1 MRQAASLGVGELGD
15 LQRAVVLLVGEQ
27 PIEGGVA
34 EFLEVDSALLVGG
47 RAGVGALGEVVLVQ
61 LDPEVFQ
68 RVGRSV
74 VVSHR
79 RLGREGL
86 LFVVEF
92 GPDVI
97 IRAVLPVAGTR
108 RSGRQPLGGGGGQG
122 RFQLLELTD
131 GRA

>member
-1 MRQAASLGVGELGD
+1 MRQAASFGVRESGD
-15 LQRAVVLLVGEQ
+15 LQFAVVLLVGEQ
-27 PIEGGVA
+27 PIEGGIA
-34 EFLEVDSALLVGG
+34 EFLEVDAPFLIGG

-61 LDPEVFQ
+61 LDPKVFQ
-68 RVGRSV
+68 RVGRSI

-92 GPDVI
+92 GPDVV
-97 IRAVLPVAGTR
+97 IRPVLPVACAR

-122 RFQLLELTD
+122 RFQLLELTY